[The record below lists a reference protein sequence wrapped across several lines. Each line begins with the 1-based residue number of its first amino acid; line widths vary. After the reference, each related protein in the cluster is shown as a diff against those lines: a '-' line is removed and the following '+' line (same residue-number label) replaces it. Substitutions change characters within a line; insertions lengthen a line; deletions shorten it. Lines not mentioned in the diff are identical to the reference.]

1 MLVLRELL
9 VSSSSQL
16 RIAGMFYQIL
26 LLLALQWI
34 AQFPVSEGWMSCL
47 FSLKC
52 HLFIIA
58 SFESSDKQL
67 AEREAAYR
75 LLSTWIEQSPASLPR
90 SLLMSIIAVAGA
102 KNDPLRFPSLHLLLQ
117 LFIAY
122 PRSLFLCY
130 GYCVLL
136 QGCIDTQNASLLQ
149 STLLACLYFLSDQSF
164 RQTKSL
170 LDLQVIMDPLLGD
183 DTLTK
188 PNTPEDSLASPYYIA
203 NLAVLTVMRSWN
215 GLLLFGSETGGFS
228 HYVNTLAT
236 QSDESPQVAKEILS
250 TLFTLLGI
258 PTPSLVNEAEVHHQS
273 VYWNDCSLFVD
284 RLGFSYSERTQVNVL
299 TVYLA
304 LVVSVCIRAKLPET
318 LVSLIHHAD
327 PEVSYLAKNLLS
339 VLSLLS
345 DLSLPTDDNTCRS
358 FILKSL
364 LDDLKENQIGVK
376 ETDFFAIGPSL
387 LYMYPIVEHTT
398 FTKNELSDYLSWIV
412 LFENIVDTISDNS
425 KPLIVSD
432 CQLLDQ
438 RFVSDSLKEVYEN
451 REQFMAMLRQTIVIV
466 SLSLLMFRKTVVNQF

>member
-1 MLVLRELL
+1 
-9 VSSSSQL
+9 
-16 RIAGMFYQIL
+16 
-26 LLLALQWI
+26 
-34 AQFPVSEGWMSCL
+34 
-47 FSLKC
+47 
-52 HLFIIA
+52 
-58 SFESSDKQL
+58 
-67 AEREAAYR
+67 
-75 LLSTWIEQSPASLPR
+75 
-90 SLLMSIIAVAGA
+90 
-102 KNDPLRFPSLHLLLQ
+102 
-117 LFIAY
+117 
-122 PRSLFLCY
+122 
-130 GYCVLL
+130 
-136 QGCIDTQNASLLQ
+136 
-149 STLLACLYFLSDQSF
+149 
-164 RQTKSL
+164 
-170 LDLQVIMDPLLGD
+170 
-183 DTLTK
+183 
-188 PNTPEDSLASPYYIA
+188 
-203 NLAVLTVMRSWN
+203 MRSWN